1 MVQFPPRA
9 TVSSPLGN
17 SSQWATETVMRNWN
31 WNLQWN
37 WKSPWIKASYVAAVT
52 TLFTFVGCWA
62 VLAHQDAAP
71 PAAASGANDTTFAKK
86 AAAGGIAEVKMGQLA
101 QQKGTSASVKKFG
114 ARMVEDHSKAGDEL
128 KQAASQSNITLPT
141 DMSAKDKATYD
152 MLSKLSGAAFD
163 RAYARDMVRDH
174 EEDIAEFNKEAN
186 SGHNPVV
193 KDFATQTLP
202 TLEDHLKEAKEMRQN
217 VAPGNPA
224 ATKNGAGNTGKR

>member
-1 MVQFPPRA
+1 
-9 TVSSPLGN
+9 
-17 SSQWATETVMRNWN
+17 MRNWN
-31 WNLQWN
+31 LNWN

-62 VLAHQDAAP
+62 VLAHQDSAP
-71 PAAASGANDTTFAKK
+71 APAQSSANDTTFAKK

-101 QQKGTSASVKKFG
+101 QQKGTAESVKKFG

-128 KQAASQSNITLPT
+128 KQAASQANITLPT
-141 DMSAKDKATYD
+141 DMNAKDKATYD

-186 SGHNPVV
+186 GGHNPVV

-202 TLEDHLKEAKEMRQN
+202 TLQDHLKEAKEMRQN

-224 ATKNGAGNTGKR
+224 ATKNGAGNTGRR

>member
-1 MVQFPPRA
+1 M
-9 TVSSPLGN
+9 SDWKNL
-17 SSQWATETVMRNWN
+17 NWN
-31 WNLQWN
+31 
-37 WKSPWIKASYVAAVT
+37 SPWMKASYVAAVT
-52 TLFTFVGCWA
+52 TLCTFLGCWA
-62 VLAHQDAAP
+62 ALAYQNDSAPSSKAATT
-71 PAAASGANDTTFAKK
+71 DTQFAKK
-86 AAAGGIAEVKMGQLA
+86 AAQGGIAEVKMGQLA
-101 QQKGTSASVKKFG
+101 QQKGTAESVKKFG

-163 RAYARDMVRDH
+163 RAYARDMVHDH
-174 EEDIAEFNKEAN
+174 EEDVADFSKEAN
-186 SGHNPVV
+186 AGHDPAV

-202 TLEDHLKEAKEMRQN
+202 TLQDHLKEAKEMRQN

>member
-1 MVQFPPRA
+1 
-9 TVSSPLGN
+9 
-17 SSQWATETVMRNWN
+17 MRNWN
-31 WNLQWN
+31 WSN
-37 WKSPWIKASYVAAVT
+37 PWLKASYVAGVT
-52 TLFTFVGCWA
+52 TFLTFLGCWA
-62 VLAHQDAAP
+62 VLAHQESAP
-71 PAAASGANDTTFAKK
+71 PAQSAGNDTTFAKK
-86 AAAGGIAEVKMGQLA
+86 AAQGGMAEVKMGQLA
-101 QQKGTSASVKKFG
+101 QQKGTAESVKKFG

-174 EEDIAEFNKEAN
+174 EEDVADFSKEAN
-186 SGHNPVV
+186 GGHNPAV

-202 TLEDHLKEAKEMRQN
+202 TLQDHLKEAKEMRQN

-224 ATKNGAGNTGKR
+224 STKNGAGNTGKR

>member
-1 MVQFPPRA
+1 
-9 TVSSPLGN
+9 
-17 SSQWATETVMRNWN
+17 MRNWN
-31 WNLQWN
+31 WN

-71 PAAASGANDTTFAKK
+71 PAASSGANDTTFAKK

-101 QQKGTSASVKKFG
+101 QQKGTADSVKKFG

-174 EEDIAEFNKEAN
+174 EEDIAEFQQGSERRAQSGGEGFCDADSADAAGSFEGSKRDAAERRAGESVGDQERRGEYREALTFDR
-186 SGHNPVV
+186 
-193 KDFATQTLP
+193 KKITL
-202 TLEDHLKEAKEMRQN
+202 R
-217 VAPGNPA
+217 
-224 ATKNGAGNTGKR
+224 R